1 MPAQSTTLEAEPT
14 NTPASRRWTSSRVRI
29 ERLGAAI
36 SAGLALAG
44 VTAVLRLWKAH
55 LNIPIASGGDVMLSL
70 MVVKNMQTTGWYQST
85 PDLGAPFG
93 QDLTAYPS
101 SVGDFWHMA
110 TLKVLSL
117 FMTPA
122 GAVNVFFIGC
132 LAVIV
137 VAYACLRL
145 LSVSRPFA
153 AVLGA
158 VVLGVGLYNGRLTLP
173 GESPDHAEARL
184 GGGGLRGASRRHGA
198 CTTRSSGCCCSR
210 PAAS

>member
-1 MPAQSTTLEAEPT
+1 VPSQSTTLEAEPT

-29 ERLGAAI
+29 ELLGAAI

-55 LNIPIASGGDVMLSL
+55 LNISIASGGDVMLSL

-122 GAVNVFFIGC
+122 GTVNVFFIGC
-132 LAVIV
+132 FRSSPSSRTRV
-137 VAYACLRL
+137 
-145 LSVSRPFA
+145 SVCCPCRGRSRP
-153 AVLGA
+153 
-158 VVLGVGLYNGRLTLP
+158 RP
-173 GESPDHAEARL
+173 SPSSS
-184 GGGGLRGASRRHGA
+184 GSG
-198 CTTRSSGCCCSR
+198 CTT
-210 PAAS
+210 AT